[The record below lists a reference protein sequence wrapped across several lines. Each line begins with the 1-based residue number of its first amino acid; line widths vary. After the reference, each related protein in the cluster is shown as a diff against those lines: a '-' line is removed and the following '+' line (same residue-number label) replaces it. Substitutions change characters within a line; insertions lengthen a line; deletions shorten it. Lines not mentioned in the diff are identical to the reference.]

1 MASKF
6 LHILCFMFS
15 FLNTFSFFLF
25 SNSLICSC
33 VGYTTKAEVLAAIV
47 SNPYQQF
54 LSSWCS
60 SELPLKEE
68 DALLEYEPYTMAGLI
83 LDLSSTLDTTNAK
96 IYEPNI
102 IPINNAQT
110 SYAHQRT
117 SLLVKV
123 IANLHCF
130 VPKICKG

>member
-1 MASKF
+1 MASIF
-6 LHILCFMFS
+6 YIYYVSCFF
-15 FLNTFSFFLF
+15 FLNTFSFLLF
-25 SNSLICSC
+25 SNSFIWSC
-33 VGYTTKAEVLAAIV
+33 VGYTIKAEVLAAIV

-68 DALLEYEPYTMAGLI
+68 DALLEYEPYSMAGWI
-83 LDLSSTLDTTNAK
+83 LDLSSTLDTANAK
-96 IYEPNI
+96 TYEPNI
-102 IPINNAQT
+102 IPIHNAQT